1 MIDILRTLRRR
12 SHDDRGAG
20 LLEYLFL
27 VSLIALVCI
36 TAITYFG
43 KEGATS
49 AKTSCESISSA
60 QGDDPDACGD

>member
-1 MIDILRTLRRR
+1 MTDILRTLRRR

-27 VSLIALVCI
+27 VALIALVCI

-49 AKTSCESISSA
+49 AKTSCESISAA
-60 QGDDPDACGD
+60 QGDDAGNCG